1 MSDIAPSLR
10 TPSEIVDYVA
20 HGAVDKAALPL
31 PRLGLMA
38 VLGGV
43 YIALGG
49 LLALVVAGGMIGL
62 SSSDPGLVKLV
73 FGAVFPLGFIAV
85 VLTGVDLFTS
95 NCATQTVA
103 AWRREIGWGDLAR
116 VWGVSYAGNFV
127 GAMLAALCFGWLTG
141 ILVPGEPWTAYL
153 MKLAHGKLSH
163 PFWMTFMKGVLANL
177 LVCLAAWQGY
187 SARDTLGRMA
197 AIWLPVM
204 AFVALGLEHSIAN
217 MFFIP
222 AAMLAGLDVSWGQF
236 IWANLVPATLG
247 NIVGGAVVFG
257 LAYAVLYPA
266 KQAAGATRPASV
278 PLAHTARPVQ

>member
-1 MSDIAPSLR
+1 MSDSASNLR
-10 TPSEIVDYVA
+10 SPAEIVDYVA

-38 VLGGV
+38 VLGGI

-49 LLALVVAGGMIGL
+49 LLALVVAGGMTGL
-62 SSSDPGLVKLV
+62 ASSDPGLVKLV

-103 AWRREIGWGDLAR
+103 AWRREIGGADMAR
-116 VWGVSYAGNFV
+116 VLGVSYAGNFV
-127 GAMLAALCFGWLTG
+127 GALLAALCFGWLTG

-153 MKLAHGKLSH
+153 LKLAQGKLSH

-187 SARDTLGRMA
+187 SARDTLGRMV

-247 NIVGGAVVFG
+247 NLVGGAVVFG

-266 KQAAGATRPASV
+266 KQPAGNARTASAPMADPAS
-278 PLAHTARPVQ
+278 AVQ